1 MKNIFLKTS
10 GLVLTL
16 LLVSSLSLSAQNDF
30 PYEGPVDV
38 PVFSFQSVLGTPV
51 TKESLVK
58 NKPVI
63 VIFFDPF
70 CDHCQQQSTWIAG
83 AIEKFSGINLLFV
96 TWETKEETMKF
107 AEKYFGAVKTKV
119 VPGMLNFSLDTQYK
133 IDKWFGNSPVPS
145 IHIYGKD
152 WKHTQS
158 FFNETAIE
166 ELLKWAK

>member
-1 MKNIFLKTS
+1 MKNIFPKTS
-10 GLVLTL
+10 IFILGLAL
-16 LLVSSLSLSAQNDF
+16 LFSQKVNAQNDF
-30 PYEGPVDV
+30 PYEGPADL
-38 PVFSFQSVLGTPV
+38 PVFTFQSVLGTTV
-51 TKESLVK
+51 TRETLVK
-58 NKPVI
+58 TKPVI
-63 VIFFDPF
+63 VIFFDPN

-83 AIEKFSGINLLFV
+83 AIEKFANINLLFV
-96 TWETKEETMKF
+96 TWENKEETIKF

-119 VPGMLNFSLDTQYK
+119 APGMLNFSLDTQYK